1 MVPLGGVVG
10 MVQLTTEI
18 DTRAFDRAIKIA
30 PRVLKFELADGL
42 DRIGK
47 GFLKRFRQQQLQGPP
62 GVRGASG
69 HGLFGTFKRVFFVS
83 PEIEGM
89 GIEIFSESK
98 IAKLHETGGTVKDPG
113 GKRLAVPLS
122 ARSEMFTPAGKLRV
136 RYKRPKELKNI
147 RAMRWKGETFLAR
160 VTKRAQKI
168 LPLYVLKRQV
178 RIKPRLGFYR
188 TWDGLVNYRID
199 ILNKSIA
206 NALRKI

>member
-1 MVPLGGVVG
+1 

-18 DTRAFDRAIKIA
+18 DKRQLDRAIKIA
-30 PRVLKFELADGL
+30 PRVLKFELADGM

-47 GFLKRFRQQQLQGPP
+47 GFLKRFRQQRLQGPP

-69 HGLFGTFKRVFFVS
+69 HGLFGTFKRVFFVT
-83 PEIEGM
+83 PTIEGM
-89 GIEIFSESK
+89 GIEIFSNSK
-98 IAKLHETGGTVKDPG
+98 IAKLHETGGTVTDPG
-113 GKRLAVPLS
+113 GGRLAIPLS
-122 ARSEMFTPAGKLRV
+122 ARKQMFTARGKLRA
-136 RYKRPKELKNI
+136 RYKQPRALKNVK
-147 RAMRWKGETFLAR
+147 RMRFKGNTFLAR
-160 VTKRAQKI
+160 VTKRGQKI

-199 ILNKSIA
+199 ILNKKIE

>member
-1 MVPLGGVVG
+1 
-10 MVQLTTEI
+10 MVQLTTEVN
-18 DTRAFDRAIKIA
+18 TQALDRAIKIV
-30 PRVLKFELADGL
+30 PRVLKFELADGM

-69 HGLFGTFKRVFFVS
+69 HGLFGTFKRVFLVS

-89 GIEIFSESK
+89 GIEVFSESK
-98 IAKLHETGGTVKDPG
+98 IAKLHETGGTVRDPG

-122 ARSEMFTPAGKLRV
+122 ARSEMFTPSGKLRA
-136 RYKRPKELKNI
+136 RYKKPKELKNV
-147 RAMRWKGETFLAR
+147 RALRWSGKTFLAR

-168 LPLYVLKRQV
+168 LPLYVLKRSV

-199 ILNKSIA
+199 ILNKSIEK
-206 NALRKI
+206 ALRKI

>member
-1 MVPLGGVVG
+1 

-18 DTRAFDRAIKIA
+18 DTRALERALKIA

-69 HGLFGTFKRVFFVS
+69 HGLFGTFKRVFFVA

-89 GIEIFSESK
+89 GIEVFSESK
-98 IAKLHETGGTVKDPG
+98 IAKLHETGGTVRDPG

-122 ARSEMFTPAGKLRV
+122 ARTEMFTPSGKLRA
-136 RYKRPKELKNI
+136 RYKRPKELKNVRPI
-147 RAMRWKGETFLAR
+147 WIKSKGKTFLAR
-160 VTKRAQKI
+160 IKRGSEKI

-199 ILNKSIA
+199 ILNKSIEK
-206 NALRKI
+206 ALRKI